1 MTTIRISEVR
11 EHLADLGNR
20 VSLRGERVIV
30 ERRGK
35 NLFAL
40 VPIEDLETLERL
52 EDQAD
57 LDAIKAA
64 EDEPS
69 RPWDEVKKAL
79 GL

>member
-1 MTTIRISEVR
+1 MTSVPISEAR

-20 VSLRGERVIV
+20 VALRGERVLV

-40 VPIEDLETLERL
+40 VPIEDVELLERL
-52 EDQAD
+52 EDQMD
-57 LDAIKAA
+57 LEAIKAA
-64 EDEPS
+64 KNQPS
-69 RPWDEVKKAL
+69 KPWSQVKKAL